1 MLISLSAFCLGGDM
15 RKEKADVNVSIRMP
29 KSLYLRLKALADC
42 HKWSVSKLI
51 KKLLEEVT
59 AGEL

>member
-29 KSLYLRLKALADC
+29 KSLYLRLKALADT

>member
-1 MLISLSAFCLGGDM
+1 MLISLLVYCLGGDM
-15 RKEKADVNVSIRMP
+15 RKEKSVVNVSIRMP

-42 HKWSVSKLI
+42 HKWSVSKII

-59 AGEL
+59 QGEL